1 MRYQSSGRFVSFSG
15 LSGGGKS
22 DFFYDSCEML
32 CPDNLLAIFTDYRRA
47 HITWHTYLPLISS
60 FTKQLQEKL
69 KNHDGLRKFGLK
81 FESMILT

>member
-60 FTKQLQEKL
+60 FTKRHRRNK
-69 KNHDGLRKFGLK
+69 KI
-81 FESMILT
+81 MMV